1 MDSLVRFF
9 DLSHLVW
16 CIGIKSNF
24 FFVCLISAWL
34 TQPPG
39 EKCQQETRNTCKNKC
54 QAPFSHTCKHST
66 YHKTNQNTNKLPY
79 TPPTHNTRTLRA
91 AKIVAHKSSAS
102 GKISCLTYTQHHS
115 RNEERKKAIR
125 ERCESSCQAP
135 NRDADSYDV
144 LAFGSIRPDTKR
156 YSTESIDYKK
166 RGCNYA
172 NTIKAKTQFT
182 CYDIGCPTKNIAIK
196 VI

>member
-1 MDSLVRFF
+1 MWFF
-9 DLSHLVW
+9 DLSHFAE
-16 CIGIKSNF
+16 GIWRKSYF
-24 FFVCLISAWL
+24 FFVCLISSWL
-34 TQPPG
+34 TQLPCK
-39 EKCQQETRNTCKNKC
+39 KCQEEARNASENKG
-54 QAPFSHTCKHST
+54 QPPFSNTCKHST
-66 YHKTNQNTNKLPY
+66 YYKTNQNTDKLTY
-79 TPPTHNTRTLRA
+79 TPPTHNTRTLRT
-91 AKIVAHKSSAS
+91 AKIVTHESSAS

-172 NTIKAKTQFT
+172 NTIKAKPQFT
-182 CYDIGCPTKNIAIK
+182 CYDIGCPTENIAIK